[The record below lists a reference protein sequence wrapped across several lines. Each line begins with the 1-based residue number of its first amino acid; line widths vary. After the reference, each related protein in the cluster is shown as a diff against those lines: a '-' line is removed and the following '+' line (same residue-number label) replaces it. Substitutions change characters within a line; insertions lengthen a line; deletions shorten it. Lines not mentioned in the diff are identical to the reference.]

1 MSNSSSFYNTVNP
14 TPEDQPTLYQQL
26 LAATAAAQ
34 SAGNLA
40 KEFTVY
46 TDTWSS
52 SMAINWSIAMTHRV
66 RLAGNTTFTFS
77 NARDGEKLVLEL
89 KQDATGSR
97 TITLPSNVRYS
108 LYVPSVTLSTTAG
121 YIDKLGF
128 IYNATDDKYDLVAVA
143 YGIH

>member
-1 MSNSSSFYNTVNP
+1 MSNSSSFYNTTNP
-14 TPEDQPTLYQQL
+14 TPDEQPTLYQQL
-26 LAATAAAQ
+26 LDATAAAQ

-46 TDTWSS
+46 NDTWSS
-52 SMAINWSIAMTHRV
+52 GMAINWSTAMTHRV
-66 RLAGNTTFTFS
+66 TLAGNTTFTFS
-77 NARDGEKLVLEL
+77 NARDGEKVVLEL

-97 TITLPSNVRYS
+97 TITLPSNVRYC
-108 LYVPSVTLSTTAG
+108 LYVPSVTLSTAAG